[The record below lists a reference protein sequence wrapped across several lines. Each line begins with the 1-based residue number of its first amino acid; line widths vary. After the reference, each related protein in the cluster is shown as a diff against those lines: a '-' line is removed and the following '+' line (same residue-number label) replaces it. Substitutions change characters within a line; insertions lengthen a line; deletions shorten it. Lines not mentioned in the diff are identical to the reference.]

1 MREDMQRLW
10 EARQMKEVDEDK
22 CTTQRDGVVHVFKE
36 YGKYIF
42 FKKKETSPA
51 IYLQCKINT
60 DGQMSD

>member
-1 MREDMQRLW
+1 
-10 EARQMKEVDEDK
+10 MKGEVDEDK
-22 CTTQRDGVVHVFKE
+22 CTTQRDGVVYVFKE

-42 FKKKETSPA
+42 LKERKRKTSPA